1 MIMVINVIFMFITFS
16 IAHIHF
22 FVFILQVGFL
32 LQAASQI
39 WAQLQ
44 AVNCALV
51 SGRDGDD
58 DVDDGDLDLVVPDQN
73 DGFRCIEDN
82 SVENRFGG
90 RHH

>member
-1 MIMVINVIFMFITFS
+1 MPWS
-16 IAHIHF
+16 
-22 FVFILQVGFL
+22 
-32 LQAASQI
+32 
-39 WAQLQ
+39 
-44 AVNCALV
+44 LV
-51 SGRDGDD
+51 SRRDGDD